1 MADVA
6 GWGSVLVTFG
16 LIQGAL
22 YLRPRPTAHIDHI
35 GRFGVGTGYT
45 GAHPPFSANSEG
57 IGKTEQSTRPVVPVR
72 DDVCRDIAR
81 WGEAYNPFKDPQQ
94 ARNVD
99 ASPKPA
105 ESGGEGRRDRVA
117 PPQAT
122 VAVQGVAVQRR
133 DRASGSFPE
142 SPQHQTS
149 SYMAIRAKL
158 VPTRAIAST
167 PLATCQPALSMIPLK
182 ASHAHSSRVAYGKRV
197 GRRLTSSQ
205 SSTWKLGNRDVEH
218 TNARSEHEPS

>member
-1 MADVA
+1 MEGTQKNNDGRC
-6 GWGSVLVTFG
+6 GWLGFGSRHVWLDSRR
-16 LIQGAL
+16 AL
-22 YLRPRPTAHIDHI
+22 SAASAHGSYRPHWT
-35 GRFGVGTGYT
+35 
-45 GAHPPFSANSEG
+45 
-57 IGKTEQSTRPVVPVR
+57 VVPVR

-122 VAVQGVAVQRR
+122 VAVQGVAVQRG